1 MITDQERKTARI
13 LIVDD
18 EEINVRIVERLLGKA
33 GYQDLKGISNPL
45 HFEKAFREF
54 RPDLVILDLNMP
66 VLDGFTIL
74 ETEEFHD
81 GTYLPVLVLTGD
93 TNPETRRR
101 ALGLGARDFVCK
113 PFDRFELFCRVENL
127 LEVRLLHRKLYA
139 QNKDL
144 ENRVRER
151 TLALQEAHFEMV
163 RRLGMAA
170 EYRDDETGLHIS
182 RMSRYAVVVARAMGM
197 PIEQREQLLHAA
209 ALHDVGKI
217 GIPDHVLLKKGKL
230 TPEEWE
236 IMKSHAKIGAELMRG
251 GSSELMK
258 MAERVARW
266 HHERWDGKGYP
277 DGLRGEQIP
286 LEARIST
293 VCDVFDALT
302 SERPYK
308 QAWTVEDA
316 VAEIQRCSGTQFDP
330 RLVNIFMQVLP
341 EILDIKERY
350 SREGEPFNSGNG
362 RYQTSQDSKP
372 QEVPA

>member
-1 MITDQERKTARI
+1 MKSGSERSCSVITDQERKTARI

-33 GYQDLKGISNPL
+33 GYRDLRGISNPL
-45 HFEKAFREF
+45 HFEQAFREF

-127 LEVRLLHRKLYA
+127 LEVRLLHRKLYN

-163 RRLGMAA
+163 RRLGLAA

-182 RMSRYAVVVARAMGM
+182 RMSRYAVVVARAMGV

-251 GSSELMK
+251 GTSELMK

-286 LEARIST
+286 IEARIAT

-302 SERPYK
+302 SDRVYR
-308 QAWTVEDA
+308 DA
-316 VAEIQRCSGTQFDP
+316 VVLDEALDTMAQCRGHHFDP
-330 RLVNIFMQVLP
+330 AVYDAFADSRV
-341 EILDIKERY
+341 EILAIHACHADAVI
-350 SREGEPFNSGNG
+350 
-362 RYQTSQDSKP
+362 TL
-372 QEVPA
+372 